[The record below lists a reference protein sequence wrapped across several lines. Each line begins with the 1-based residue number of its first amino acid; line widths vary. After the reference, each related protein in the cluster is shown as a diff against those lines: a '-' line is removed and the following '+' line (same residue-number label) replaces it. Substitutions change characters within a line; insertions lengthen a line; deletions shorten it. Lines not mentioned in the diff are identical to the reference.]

1 MNDRIIHM
9 SPGSVYI
16 ERVETQNVF
25 PGLQRVENKFAD
37 NHDATTP
44 AAERAEEVTEAEM
57 AADGEE
63 PRRAATPGRPK
74 TDIFNG
80 HVDVEELAKAVRK
93 IHDTHYNPASRR
105 IEIGDDSFDE
115 TDFLLCLY
123 YVLVKRG
130 DSPSTLANKP
140 YYAFLTEAC
149 GIHPQAS
156 AKTFGNHLNKVVR
169 TGKDFH
175 RLTPGMLT
183 GRQQPGTMTAGE
195 LPHWQRM
202 FEAAER
208 VMEIICP
215 KSAKKEDKALSLHVE
230 PS

>member
-16 ERVETQNVF
+16 EHVETQNVF
-25 PGLQRVENKFAD
+25 PGLQRVENQFAD
-37 NHDATTP
+37 NHATTP
-44 AAERAEEVTEAEM
+44 AAPEVEAEEVEM
-57 AADGEE
+57 VEDEE
-63 PRRAATPGRPK
+63 ELHKTTAPGRPK
-74 TDIFNG
+74 TPIFNA
-80 HVDVEELAKAVRK
+80 HVDVEKLAKVVRK
-93 IHDTHYNPASRR
+93 IHDTYYNPASRR
-105 IEIGDDSFDE
+105 IEIDNDSFDE

-130 DSPSTLANKP
+130 DSPSLLANKP
-140 YYAFLTEAC
+140 YYAFLTDAC

-175 RLTPGMLT
+175 RLTADLLET
-183 GRQQPGTMTAGE
+183 GQQDGAMTAEE
-195 LPHWQRM
+195 LPSWQRM

-208 VMEIICP
+208 VMEII
-215 KSAKKEDKALSLHVE
+215 
-230 PS
+230 

>member
-16 ERVETQNVF
+16 EHVETQNVF

-37 NHDATTP
+37 SP
-44 AAERAEEVTEAEM
+44 AAMPPSERAPEVTEAEM
-57 AADGEE
+57 AGDGEE
-63 PRRAATPGRPK
+63 SQKTATPGRPK
-74 TDIFNG
+74 TDIFND
-80 HVDVEELAKAVRK
+80 HVDVEELAKVVRK

-105 IEIGDDSFDE
+105 MEIDDDSFDE

-183 GRQQPGTMTAGE
+183 GRQQPGTMTAEE
-195 LPHWQRM
+195 LPQWQRM
-202 FEAAER
+202 FETAER
-208 VMEIICP
+208 VME
-215 KSAKKEDKALSLHVE
+215 KMAL
-230 PS
+230 